1 MIRLLLLLVLGC
13 VLRDL
18 LAMFCLIHYT
28 RKCGGLVDLVKN
40 HHEAVVEST
49 KETRLLRSA
58 VQDAIRRF
66 RRGIES

>member
-40 HHEAVVEST
+40 HQDPMQA
-49 KETRLLRSA
+49 KCPAGLFDLLRI
-58 VQDAIRRF
+58 IRP
-66 RRGIES
+66 